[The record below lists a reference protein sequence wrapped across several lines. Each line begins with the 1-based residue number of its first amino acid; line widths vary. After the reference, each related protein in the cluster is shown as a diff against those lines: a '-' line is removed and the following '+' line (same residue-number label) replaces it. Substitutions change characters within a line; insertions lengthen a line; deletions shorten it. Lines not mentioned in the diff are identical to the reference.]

1 MYSGSAKILVVDDCP
16 VVRETV
22 KVLLVGQGFSVVQ
35 ATDGDEAIMAA
46 VRERPD
52 LILMDVNMRRI
63 SGLNACRALRQHP
76 TFRDTPIVLLTS
88 EADADTIVR
97 SLAAGAND
105 YVLKTAPDEEV
116 LARIRR
122 HLSVYTSYREQ
133 VTAERLMALGQI
145 ALSVQHE
152 INNPLTSVIG
162 LLELSLRNPEIPV
175 RVRDYLERAKADAQ
189 RIGLI
194 VERITSVEDRPV
206 DPYGVGPMI
215 DLKGIGNS

>member
-1 MYSGSAKILVVDDCP
+1 MSTGSAKILVVDDCA
-16 VVRETV
+16 VVRESV
-22 KVLLVGQGFSVVQ
+22 RSLLACQGFDVVQ
-35 ATDGDEAIMAA
+35 ATDGDEAIVAA
-46 VRERPD
+46 MREHPD

-122 HLSVYTSYREQ
+122 HLSVYASHRAQ
-133 VTAERLMALGQI
+133 VSTERLMALGQI

-162 LLELSLRNPEIPV
+162 LLELSLRSEDVPA
-175 RVRDYLERAKADAQ
+175 RVRDYLERARSDAR
-189 RIGLI
+189 RIGTI

-215 DLKGIGNS
+215 DLKSLRE